1 MEKGRGNNYIGKRK
15 AFLSVQITAVTLVL
29 HNVFNFQSCG
39 HENGVLVI
47 LANSSFGNKAV

>member
-47 LANSSFGNKAV
+47 LANSSFGNKAA